1 MVWMTRGFQLGAF
14 HFWFESFFVLRKKNC
29 FFFFACVFI
38 CELIYLFDLCLYNSE
53 SANEENQEAVAVHT
67 EREREVQLDNDCHM
81 LRLPVNMVMEVLV
94 HNQLFHA
101 AEQTLLVHHDR
112 SLWNLYILI
121 CVIWVFVCN
130 IVLCE

>member
-1 MVWMTRGFQLGAF
+1 MGFANFSICVCGFL
-14 HFWFESFFVLRKKNC
+14 FW
-29 FFFFACVFI
+29 FI

-112 SLWNLYILI
+112 SL
-121 CVIWVFVCN
+121 
-130 IVLCE
+130 